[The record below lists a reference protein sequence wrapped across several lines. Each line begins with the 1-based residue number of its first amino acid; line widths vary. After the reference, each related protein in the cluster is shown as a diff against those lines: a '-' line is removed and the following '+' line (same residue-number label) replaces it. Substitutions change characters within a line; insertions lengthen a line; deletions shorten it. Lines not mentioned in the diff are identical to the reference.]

1 MFFQDDLSSSSILLQ
16 SFIRQSVSIVLF
28 LSMAEQYSMTWINKI
43 IWSYLKR
50 FKLSESFIEGHLY
63 HSIKAPMNKAAS
75 LIARSSLIG
84 WLVKNPPTIQDTR
97 GQSLGWED
105 PLVKGKATHSS
116 ILENSMD
123 NVVHGISKS
132 WTQLSNFHSL
142 THWFF
147 KLWKRNTQIY
157 LEKKIFFVQISHSMN
172 EQLN

>member
-1 MFFQDDLSSSSILLQ
+1 MRTVKFYSHCKFQLNNTVLSTCKLVTNLHIRPSGFIYLSCTWKAYFFFQLLPI
-16 SFIRQSVSIVLF
+16 S
-28 LSMAEQYSMTWINKI
+28 
-43 IWSYLKR
+43 
-50 FKLSESFIEGHLY
+50 
-63 HSIKAPMNKAAS
+63 
-75 LIARSSLIG
+75 
-84 WLVKNPPTIQDTR
+84 PTISPCPHPTSTLAPGNNFWFYVSVR
-97 GQSLGWED
+97 FFWLETWVRSLGWED